1 MLRRTGVCARVQK
14 CVSAFCLRNSCFF
27 KTLQAINVYTLMC
40 DIYKS
45 QGQLYVQMWTMSTS
59 GSNLVTWAAT
69 HCEPKLFHEL
79 ETLV

>member
-1 MLRRTGVCARVQK
+1 
-14 CVSAFCLRNSCFF
+14 
-27 KTLQAINVYTLMC
+27 MC